1 MDLGHNK
8 PNLLSLEFV
17 NYLAKLKAYDDY
29 KYVEDY
35 KLNMDKET
43 WHKVCNFRRIKIE
56 SEFKISTFEKDA
68 TEKANLLDYL
78 KRDIENDEVSI
89 KKLKTSIIK
98 LENLEKNDS
107 EV

>member
-1 MDLGHNK
+1 M
-8 PNLLSLEFV
+8 
-17 NYLAKLKAYDDY
+17 
-29 KYVEDY
+29 EDY

-56 SEFKISTFEKDA
+56 SEFKISTIEKDA
-68 TEKANLLDYL
+68 SEKANLLDYL

-98 LENLEKNDS
+98 LENQDKNDS
-107 EV
+107 EVKKKKKLRSKGEIII